1 MPETNAR
8 HAVAPAEFRKPL
20 DVHAVLKAVD
30 FPAWLKENE
39 ARLRPPVCIQQIWR
53 DTDFI
58 VSVVGGPN
66 RRHDYHDDPLEELFY
81 QFRGNAYLSIM
92 TPEGPRRVDLAEGAI
107 FLLPP
112 HVRHSPQRPEAGSLC
127 LLVERTRP
135 KELLDGFEWYCPSCH
150 ALLHRVEVHVSDL
163 ATQLPQAFDAFHA
176 DLARRTCQRCGTL
189 HPGK

>member
-1 MPETNAR
+1 MESSFA
-8 HAVAPAEFRKPL
+8 KPINI
-20 DVHAVLKAVD
+20 HSVLKAINFD
-30 FPAWLKENE
+30 AWIREREDRLK
-39 ARLRPPVCIQQIWR
+39 PPVSIQQIWMN
-53 DTDFI
+53 TDFI

-92 TPEGPRRVDLAEGAI
+92 TDEGPRRVDLLEGSI

-135 KELLDGFEWYCPSCH
+135 PELLDAFEWYCPKCH
-150 ALLHRVEVHVSDL
+150 ALLHRAEMHVADL
-163 ATQLPQAFDAFHA
+163 GRQLPMAFDAFHA
-176 DLARRTCQRCGTL
+176 DLEQRTCKRCGAL

>member
-1 MPETNAR
+1 MRAMQT
-8 HAVAPAEFRKPL
+8 EFRKPL
-20 DVHAVLKAVD
+20 DLHEVLKAID
-30 FPAWLKENE
+30 FPRWIEVRREQLA
-39 ARLRPPVCIQQIWR
+39 PPVCIQQLWR

-66 RRHDYHDDPLEELFY
+66 RRHDYHDDPLEELFW

-92 TPEGPRRVDLAEGAI
+92 TPAGPRRVDLNEGAI

-112 HVRHSPQRPEAGSLC
+112 RVRHSPQRPEAGSLC

-135 KELLDGFEWYCPSCH
+135 KELLDGFEWFCPNCH
-150 ALLHRVEVHVSDL
+150 HLLHRVEVHVSDL
-163 ATQLPQAFDAFHA
+163 GKQLPQAFDAFHA
-176 DLARRTCQRCGTL
+176 DTARRTCKRCGTL

>member
-1 MPETNAR
+1 MNMDT
-8 HAVAPAEFRKPL
+8 EFRKPL
-20 DVHAVLKAVD
+20 NLHALLKAID
-30 FPAWLKENE
+30 F
-39 ARLRPPVCIQQIWR
+39 ARWIDERRDRLQPPVCIQQVWQ

-81 QFRGNAYLSIM
+81 QFKGNAYLSIM
-92 TPEGPRRVDLAEGAI
+92 TPEGPRRVDLEEGAI

-135 KELLDGFEWYCPSCH
+135 SGLLDAFEWFCPSCH
-150 ALLHRVEVHVSDL
+150 ALLHRVEAHVSDL
-163 ATQLPQAFDAFHA
+163 ATQLPKAFDAFHA
-176 DLARRTCQRCGTL
+176 DLAKRTCGKCGTL

>member
-1 MPETNAR
+1 MQAD
-8 HAVAPAEFRKPL
+8 FQKPL
-20 DVHAVLKAVD
+20 NLHKVLKAIAFETWIREHED
-30 FPAWLKENE
+30 
-39 ARLRPPVCIQQIWR
+39 RLQPPVCIQQLWR

-81 QFRGNAYLSIM
+81 QFKGNAYLSIM
-92 TPEGPRRVDLAEGAI
+92 TPEGPRRVDLEEGAI

-135 KELLDGFEWYCPSCH
+135 NELIDGFEWFCPSCH
-150 ALLHRVEVHVSDL
+150 HLLHRIEAHVSDL
-163 ATQLPQAFDAFHA
+163 ATALPKAFDAFHT
-176 DLARRTCQRCGTL
+176 DTARRTCSRCGTL

>member
-1 MPETNAR
+1 MPDA
-8 HAVAPAEFRKPL
+8 FQKPL
-20 DVHAVLKAVD
+20 NLHQVLKAID
-30 FPAWLKENE
+30 FPAWIREREDKLK
-39 ARLRPPVCIQQIWR
+39 PPVSIQQVWQ

-81 QFRGNAYLSIM
+81 QFKGNAYLSIM
-92 TPEGPRRVDLAEGAI
+92 TPEGPCRVDLEEGAI

-135 KELLDGFEWYCPSCH
+135 PGLLDAFEWYCAACH
-150 ALLHRVEVHVSDL
+150 HLLHRAEMHVSDL
-163 ATQLPQAFDAFHA
+163 GRQLPLAFDAFHA
-176 DLARRTCQRCGTL
+176 DLARRTCGKCGTL

>member
-1 MPETNAR
+1 MS
-8 HAVAPAEFRKPL
+8 AEFQKPL
-20 DVHAVLKAVD
+20 NLHRLLKAID
-30 FPAWLKENE
+30 FAAWIREREDRLK
-39 ARLRPPVCIQQIWR
+39 PPVCIQQLWL

-81 QFRGNAYLSIM
+81 QFRGNAYLSVM
-92 TPEGPRRVDLAEGAI
+92 TPQGPRRVDLAEGAI

-112 HVRHSPQRPEAGSLC
+112 HVRHSPQRPEADSLC

-135 KELLDGFEWYCPSCH
+135 QNLLDGFEWFCAGCH
-150 ALLHRVEVHVSDL
+150 QLLHRVEVHVADL
-163 ATQLPQAFDAFHA
+163 GTALPQAFDAFHA
-176 DLARRTCQRCGTL
+176 DHARRTCKRCGTL

>member
-1 MPETNAR
+1 MA
-8 HAVAPAEFRKPL
+8 AMQAEFQKPL
-20 DVHAVLKAVD
+20 NLHEVLKAID
-30 FPAWLKENE
+30 FPRWIEERRGELQ
-39 ARLRPPVCIQQIWR
+39 PPVCIQQVWR

-66 RRHDYHDDPLEELFY
+66 RRHDYHDDPLEELFW
-81 QFRGNAYLSIM
+81 QFKGSAYLSIM
-92 TPEGPRRVDLAEGAI
+92 TPAGPKRVDLDEGAI

-135 KELLDGFEWYCPSCH
+135 KELLDGFEWFCPKCH
-150 ALLHRVEVHVSDL
+150 GLLHRIEVHVSDL

-176 DLARRTCQRCGTL
+176 DTARRTCKRCGTL

>member
-1 MPETNAR
+1 MT
-8 HAVAPAEFRKPL
+8 AEFQKPL
-20 DVHAVLKAVD
+20 NLHGILKAID
-30 FPAWLKENE
+30 FPRWIEERQDQLQ
-39 ARLRPPVCIQQIWR
+39 PPVCIQQVWR

-81 QFRGNAYLSIM
+81 QFKGNAYLSIM
-92 TPEGPRRVDLAEGAI
+92 TPEGPRRVDLDEGAI

-135 KELLDGFEWYCPSCH
+135 PDLLDAFEWFCPGCH
-150 ALLHRVEVHVSDL
+150 ALLHRVEAHVSDL
-163 ATQLPQAFDAFHA
+163 ATQLPQAFAAFHA
-176 DLARRTCQRCGTL
+176 DLERRTCKGCGTV
-189 HPGK
+189 HPGQ

>member
-1 MPETNAR
+1 MRAMQT
-8 HAVAPAEFRKPL
+8 EFQKPL
-20 DVHAVLKAVD
+20 NLHEALKAID
-30 FPAWLKENE
+30 FPRWIEERRGELQ
-39 ARLRPPVCIQQIWR
+39 PPVCIQQLWR

-66 RRHDYHDDPLEELFY
+66 RRHDYHDDPLEELFW
-81 QFRGNAYLSIM
+81 QFKGNAYLSIM
-92 TPEGPRRVDLAEGAI
+92 APAGPRRVDLNEGAI

-135 KELLDGFEWYCPSCH
+135 KELLDGFEWFCPNCH
-150 ALLHRVEVHVSDL
+150 HLLHRVEVHVSDL
-163 ATQLPQAFDAFHA
+163 GTQLPQAFDAFHA
-176 DLARRTCQRCGTL
+176 DTARRTCKRCGTL